1 MDEFTNVYNGTYL
14 LNQQEELEMLLKVI
28 INRMKGKK
36 VIKKLRNYY
45 KEANDHVQKT
55 DNEQIEITTLRRI

>member
-45 KEANDHVQKT
+45 KEANDHV
-55 DNEQIEITTLRRI
+55 